1 MSQAS
6 DIKDD
11 RRYTKDHEWAQ
22 GSGGSVV
29 VGITAFAVDQLGDV
43 TLINWDVAPGDRL
56 EQGQVFG
63 TIESVKTLSDLF
75 APLTGTVEQIN
86 AELEAAPERVNEDCW
101 GKGWMIRIK
110 PDDPK
115 ALGALLDARSYG
127 EHIANIEH

>member
-22 GSGGSVV
+22 ESGGSIV

-43 TLINWDVAPGDRL
+43 TLINWDVTPGDRVDH
-56 EQGQVFG
+56 GQVFG

-75 APLTGTVEQIN
+75 APLAGTVEAVN
-86 AELEAAPERVNEDCW
+86 AQLESAPESVNEDCW

-115 ALGALLDARSYG
+115 ALAALMDAKSYG
-127 EHIANIEH
+127 EHIASLDH

>member
-1 MSQAS
+1 MSQSS

-22 GSGGSVV
+22 ESGGSIV

-43 TLINWDVAPGDRL
+43 TLINWDVSPGDRVDH
-56 EQGQVFG
+56 GQVFG

-75 APLTGTVEQIN
+75 APLAGTVEEVN
-86 AELEAAPERVNEDCW
+86 AQLESAPESVNEDCW

-115 ALGALLDARSYG
+115 ALASLLDAKSYG
-127 EHIANIEH
+127 EHIASLDH